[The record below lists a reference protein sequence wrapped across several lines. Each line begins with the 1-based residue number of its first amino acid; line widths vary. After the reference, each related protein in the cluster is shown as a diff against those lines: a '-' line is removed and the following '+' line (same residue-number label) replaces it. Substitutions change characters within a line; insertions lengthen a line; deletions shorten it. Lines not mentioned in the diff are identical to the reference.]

1 MKKKIFWLIIFIS
14 FLFQVF
20 LSFFETYGDVG
31 LFFIPWARSIEK
43 LGTTGFY
50 ERIFYQGTTAN
61 YPPLIIYILTIFHQ
75 LGSALVKPILNFF
88 WYLNT
93 SFSFF
98 PSGIITFLN
107 QDKLLIHS
115 FVKLPNIIANI
126 FLGVGAYCLI
136 KLLLPKKNKSNL
148 PILALISILFNPAL
162 IFVSA
167 LWGQV
172 DVIPLAF
179 IVWSFYFL
187 SKSSYRF
194 SVFLMS
200 LALLS
205 KQTVVLAVPFYLL
218 FFVNKLS
225 VKKIVESLM
234 IGYLTFIAVYFP
246 FQKTIFEKFFPF
258 ISYIKTATMFA
269 SNKVSMHA
277 YNFWQMIMPG
287 ANDNNVRSVAQIF
300 VGAFLFFV
308 IYKTWKKRENITQVI
323 AGSAVFSLFSFM
335 FLTRMHE
342 RHLAI
347 VLPLFL
353 IASVLDFKF
362 YWIFI
367 FETIYFLIN
376 MYAAWP
382 ILGIDFLRITLNSP
396 AIVNALVIFQLG
408 VLILTVILWTKTS
421 KQKN

>member
-1 MKKKIFWLIIFIS
+1 MGAI
-14 FLFQVF
+14 
-20 LSFFETYGDVG
+20 
-31 LFFIPWARSIEK
+31 
-43 LGTTGFY
+43 GFY

-61 YPPLIIYILTIFHQ
+61 YPPLIIYILTVFHQ
-75 LGSALVKPILNFF
+75 LGLVLVKPILNFF

-93 SFSFF
+93 TFSFF
-98 PSGIITFLN
+98 PSGIVTFLN

-126 FLGVGAYCLI
+126 FLSVGIYNLI
-136 KLLLPKKNKSNL
+136 KFLLPKKNKSNL
-148 PILALISILFNPAL
+148 PLIALISMLFNPAL
-162 IFVSA
+162 IFLSA

-187 SKSSYRF
+187 AKGSYR
-194 SVFLMS
+194 SSIFLMS

-205 KQTVVLAVPFYLL
+205 KQTAILVVPFYLL

-225 VKKIVESLM
+225 VKKVIESLI
-234 IGYLTFIAVYFP
+234 IGYLTFVVVYFP
-246 FQKTIFEKFFPF
+246 FQKTVFEKFFPF

-287 ANDNNVRSVAQIF
+287 ANDNGVRFIAQII
-300 VGAFLFFV
+300 VGIFLFFV
-308 IYKTWKKRENITQVI
+308 IYKTWKKRENISQVI
-323 AGSAVFSLFSFM
+323 SGSAVFSLFSFI

-353 IASVLDFKF
+353 IASILDFKF

-382 ILGIDFLRITLNSP
+382 ILGIDVLRTTFNSP
-396 AIVNALVIFQLG
+396 LVVNILVIFQLG
-408 VLILTVILWTKTS
+408 VLVLTVILWTRTL

>member
-218 FFVNKLS
+218 FFINKLS
-225 VKKIVESLM
+225 AKKIIESLM
-234 IGYLTFIAVYFP
+234 IGYLT
-246 FQKTIFEKFFPF
+246 
-258 ISYIKTATMFA
+258 
-269 SNKVSMHA
+269 
-277 YNFWQMIMPG
+277 
-287 ANDNNVRSVAQIF
+287 
-300 VGAFLFFV
+300 
-308 IYKTWKKRENITQVI
+308 
-323 AGSAVFSLFSFM
+323 
-335 FLTRMHE
+335 
-342 RHLAI
+342 
-347 VLPLFL
+347 
-353 IASVLDFKF
+353 
-362 YWIFI
+362 
-367 FETIYFLIN
+367 
-376 MYAAWP
+376 
-382 ILGIDFLRITLNSP
+382 
-396 AIVNALVIFQLG
+396 
-408 VLILTVILWTKTS
+408 S
-421 KQKN
+421 KNYL